1 MKQNQLNP
9 NTMDAKEYYDKER
22 LAGNTYDIT
31 SNENPNYHL
40 SFYQNIFRLME
51 SFHTEKSKEDARER
65 HKSAREMITH
75 LASVKRGSKMILEI
89 HIDDINNALRIASGL
104 DNLKD

>member
-1 MKQNQLNP
+1 
-9 NTMDAKEYYDKER
+9 MDAKEYYDKER

-51 SFHTEKSKEDARER
+51 SFHTEKSAEEAKVRFGKACQVYYDIEDNRTVFDCL
-65 HKSAREMITH
+65 K
-75 LASVKRGSKMILEI
+75 
-89 HIDDINNALRIASGL
+89 IAVGL
-104 DNLKD
+104 DNLKDEKAIY